1 MSALP
6 LSFAAANLAC
16 AFLWAGDLLARG
28 VRIQW
33 LLRGL
38 GQRIGFRDAF
48 RFNAWG
54 EAGCALTPMRVA
66 GEPMRLLGM
75 LRSGVPAAAAFV
87 AIAIEVLAA
96 WPVILAL
103 AAIGL
108 WRFAPAWLADAGP
121 ALATGVRQRAWWVA
135 VVLLATVAAGLLA
148 ARAFRRAGRA
158 PRRSWRRMLVYG
170 RRVSWWPL
178 AAGAPLTAIN
188 VLARSAMLPVLALS
202 LPVHPPVGVML
213 VGSFGLLYSQ
223 LLLPTPAGA
232 GVVELGFLAGA
243 AGSLAPGEGAS
254 AALLLFAWRFWS
266 VGAGALLGLV
276 LAARTL
282 AWGEIRSLFRSQGGG
297 RAGPRG

>member
-1 MSALP
+1 MA
-6 LSFAAANLAC
+6 LSFAVANLIC
-16 AFLWAGDLLARG
+16 ALLWLGDLVARG
-28 VRIQW
+28 FRIQW

-96 WPVILAL
+96 WPVIISL

-108 WRFAPAWLADAGP
+108 WRFAPEWLTHARP
-121 ALATGVRQRAWWVA
+121 ALLAGVRQRAGWVV
-135 VVLLATVAAGLLA
+135 VVLLVTIIAGVLA
-148 ARAFRRAGRA
+148 GRALRRAGRE
-158 PRRSWRRMLVYG
+158 PRRAWRRILVYG
-170 RRVSWWPL
+170 RRVSWWPI
-178 AAGAPLTAIN
+178 AAGAPLTAVN
-188 VLARSAMLPVLALS
+188 VLARSAMLPVLALA
-202 LPVHPPVGVML
+202 LPSHPPVGVML

-243 AGSLAPGEGAS
+243 AGNLATGEGTS
-254 AALLLFAWRFWS
+254 AAVLLVAWRFWS
-266 VGAGALLGLV
+266 VGAGALLGLL
-276 LAARTL
+276 LAARSVE
-282 AWGEIRSLFRSQGGG
+282 WREIKSLFR
-297 RAGPRG
+297 RPA